1 MPSHARLNFKR
12 AILVGLITFGGLVGA
27 SPQSSL
33 DAGPPHT
40 QAADVRFANSPNRNS
55 EGRDNLLWSTPL
67 TALSAT
73 RERPIF
79 SPTRRPP
86 PTIARPTPI
95 QLPSEGQPVLTLVG
109 AIAGEDGG
117 LAIFV
122 DSATKAIVRLKPG
135 ESHSGWILQEV
146 KVREAILKK
155 EQKIAVLV
163 LPGPVAK

>member
-1 MPSHARLNFKR
+1 MVN
-12 AILVGLITFGGLVGA
+12 A
-27 SPQSSL
+27 SY
-33 DAGPPHT
+33 
-40 QAADVRFANSPNRNS
+40 RI
-55 EGRDNLLWSTPL
+55 ERDT
-67 TALSAT
+67 
-73 RERPIF
+73 
-79 SPTRRPP
+79 P

-146 KVREAILKK
+146 KAREAILKK

>member
-12 AILVGLITFGGLVGA
+12 AILVGLITFGGLVSA
-27 SPQSSL
+27 FPQSSL
-33 DAGPPHT
+33 DVGPLHN
-40 QAADVRFANSPNRNS
+40 QAADIRSANSPNRNS
-55 EGRDNLLWSTPL
+55 EGHDNLLWSMPL
-67 TALSAT
+67 ATLSAT

-79 SPTRRPP
+79 SPRRRPP
-86 PTIARPTPI
+86 PTLARPTPI

-122 DSATKAIVRLKPG
+122 DTSTKAIVRLKPG

-146 KVREAILKK
+146 KAREAILKK
-155 EQKIAVLV
+155 EQKTAVFM
-163 LPGPVAK
+163 LPGPAAR